1 MGIDSRGS
9 NAFMTKNLLKGSNIW
24 AALHKGTQRTNDGM
38 PVEEDVPTYKYFYV
52 KQRNRRMQIELR
64 IMFMTD
70 IQILYYLAINLQV
83 GNQRRTVKT
92 K

>member
-64 IMFMTD
+64 IMF
-70 IQILYYLAINLQV
+70 IRNQISFVVHSSTFHTCVTRSL
-83 GNQRRTVKT
+83 
-92 K
+92 